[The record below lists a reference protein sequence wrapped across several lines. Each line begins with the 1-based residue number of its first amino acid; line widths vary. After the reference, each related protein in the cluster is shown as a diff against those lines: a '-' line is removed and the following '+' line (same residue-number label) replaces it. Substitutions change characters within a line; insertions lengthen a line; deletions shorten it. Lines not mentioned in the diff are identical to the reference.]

1 MIVNSRIYAVIMIIL
16 SPINDK
22 MIYYNDDGVF
32 MLVSCM
38 LSQIEI
44 YATF

>member
-1 MIVNSRIYAVIMIIL
+1 MIVNSSIYTLILIVL

-22 MIYYNDDGVF
+22 MLYCNDDGVF